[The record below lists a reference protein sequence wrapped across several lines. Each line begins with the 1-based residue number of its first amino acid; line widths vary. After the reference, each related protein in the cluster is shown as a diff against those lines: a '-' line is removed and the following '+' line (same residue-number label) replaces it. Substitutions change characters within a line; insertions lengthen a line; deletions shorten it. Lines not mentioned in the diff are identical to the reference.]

1 MEVGMTPGASLDRRA
16 EVRLS
21 VCEQVTLFIGRAE
34 VSTPVELIDIS
45 PCGFHVRC
53 SAASLPLAAVRSL
66 QRGSETARV
75 RAVWSREGSNGD
87 EAGLLREEIY
97 LIRCLRSGSRESL
110 LQLVSPYSRSVQ
122 GVLRSILRN
131 REDSE
136 DVFQEC
142 LLKVMA
148 RIDQFHPG
156 NSFRA
161 WLVQIA
167 TNEALKY
174 VRDNRKHRHSILDDL
189 GLDEE
194 EAFAACADPR
204 QSPFADLERKEFQS
218 ELAEAIESL
227 DEIYRR
233 PFVMRDLEHLGMG
246 EIAAR
251 LGINVDTAN
260 TRLHRARKR
269 LRQMLGPNYR
279 PPGPES

>member
-1 MEVGMTPGASLDRRA
+1 MEAGMTPGASLDRRG

-21 VCEQVTLFIGRAE
+21 ACEQVTLLIDRAD
-34 VSTPVELIDIS
+34 VSTSAELIDKS
-45 PCGFHVRC
+45 PCGFHVRY
-53 SAASLPLAAVRSL
+53 SAASLPLSAVLSL
-66 QRGSETARV
+66 QCGSETALV
-75 RAVWSREGSNGD
+75 RAVWSREGSNGW
-87 EAGLLREEIY
+87 EAGLLREEVY
-97 LIRCLRSGSRESL
+97 LIRCLRSGRRESL
-110 LQLVSPYSRSVQ
+110 LQLVSPYLPSVQ

-136 DVFQEC
+136 DVLQEC

-148 RIDQFHPG
+148 HIDQFHPG

-167 TNEALKY
+167 THEAFKH
-174 VRDNRKHRHSILDDL
+174 VRDNRKHRHAVLDEI
-189 GLDEE
+189 GWEEE
-194 EAFAACADPR
+194 EAFAAFADPR

-218 ELAEAIESL
+218 EVAEAIESL

-233 PFVMRDLEHLGMG
+233 PFVMRDLQHLRMG

-251 LGINVDTAN
+251 LGVNVDTAN

-269 LRQMLGPNYR
+269 LREMLERSYR
-279 PPGPES
+279 STNPS